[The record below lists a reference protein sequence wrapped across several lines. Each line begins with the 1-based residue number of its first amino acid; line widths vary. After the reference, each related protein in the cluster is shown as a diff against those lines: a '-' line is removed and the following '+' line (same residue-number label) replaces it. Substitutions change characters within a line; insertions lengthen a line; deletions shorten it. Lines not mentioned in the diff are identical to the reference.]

1 MSLAITNKADQPELP
16 TETPGL
22 MSPKMNQPMRVV
34 DRAREAQRHEP
45 ILWCD
50 ASQIGEYSNSTQFSV
65 IERALQA
72 NYSGVVLRPDQLHTV
87 AAKLPSRATRILQVD
102 NQQQWQDLAVGQQA
116 ESGQTSNA
124 EARVIASRSVEVLD
138 SARAAGFETC
148 YRTEVNNAELL
159 HASYSNG
166 RRYDYLCIRFEHS
179 TNIPL
184 ELVLAELHTLGTRVI
199 KETNS
204 MEDAVISLG
213 VLEMGSQGVMLTPQS
228 HEELDELKRTLTAVA
243 SEQLPLEVGTII
255 RTKALG
261 MGYRSCIDTTTL
273 FAADEG
279 ILVGSTSGGGILCC
293 PEVFHLPYMEL
304 RPFRVNAG
312 AVHSYIFNSGNRT
325 DYMSELKAGSPVML
339 VRGDG
344 RTRVAYVGRIKTE
357 VRPLRLLEVAFGED
371 HHLNVIMQD
380 DWHVRIFSEHATPLN
395 ITELKP
401 GDKVLG
407 FVTDP
412 GRHVGIKVDEHILER

>member
-1 MSLAITNKADQPELP
+1 MSLAITNKVDQPELP
-16 TETPGL
+16 PKTPGL
-22 MSPKMNQPMRVV
+22 TSPKMNQPMRVV
-34 DRAREAQRHEP
+34 DRAREAQRNEP

-50 ASQIGEYSNSTQFSV
+50 ASQIGEHSNSTQFSV

-102 NQQQWQDLAVGQQA
+102 NQQQWQDLAVEQQTK
-116 ESGQTSNA
+116 GDQTLNA
-124 EARVIASRSVEVLD
+124 QARVIASRSVEVLD

-148 YRTEVNNAELL
+148 YRTEVNSAELL
-159 HASYSNG
+159 YASYSNG

-199 KETNS
+199 KETS
-204 MEDAVISLG
+204 TMEDAVISLG

-228 HEELDELKRTLTAVA
+228 HEELDELKRTLTAVS

-312 AVHSYIFNSGNRT
+312 AVHSYVFNSGNRT